1 LTVQGDFIS
10 MKKVCLHAALLLC
23 FLAIAAYA
31 QGVLTA
37 PGTGEQSSEATKT
50 VPQMLALQ

>member
-1 LTVQGDFIS
+1 
-10 MKKVCLHAALLLC
+10 MKKICLHAALLLC

-37 PGTGEQSSEATKT
+37 PVTGEQASQSTEFA
-50 VPQMLALQ
+50 PQMKALK

>member
-1 LTVQGDFIS
+1 
-10 MKKVCLHAALLLC
+10 MKKLCLHAALLLC

-37 PGTGEQSSEATKT
+37 PVTGEQASQGGKFVLQMKA
-50 VPQMLALQ
+50 PQ

>member
-1 LTVQGDFIS
+1 
-10 MKKVCLHAALLLC
+10 MRKVCLHAALLLC

-37 PGTGEQSSEATKT
+37 PGAGEQALQKVNIVSQKT
-50 VPQMLALQ
+50 VSR